1 MSKGSKRRPEK
12 GTQYQDNWER
22 IFGNKNNASV
32 DDLLDAYNEVLD
44 KHLPNKKN
52 KQKKNLTY
60 KSYIKK

>member
-52 KQKKNLTY
+52 KEKK
-60 KSYIKK
+60 K